1 MVQWLR
7 LHTDN
12 AGVSGSISG
21 QGTNIPHAL
30 HTTEVLKKNTY
41 THTKKNQNKQ
51 ANKTQKI
58 SKVGGMCSGDIPDI
72 EQQVGYGK

>member
-12 AGVSGSISG
+12 AGILGSISG

-30 HTTEVLKKNTY
+30 HTTEVFKK
-41 THTKKNQNKQ
+41 KKKQ

-58 SKVGGMCSGDIPDI
+58 SKVGGMCLEDIPDI

>member
-12 AGVSGSISG
+12 AGILGSISG

-30 HTTEVLKKNTY
+30 HTTEVLKKKQTS
-41 THTKKNQNKQ
+41 KQNPENIKSRGNVFGRYSRYRR
-51 ANKTQKI
+51 A
-58 SKVGGMCSGDIPDI
+58 SWVWEVMVEGRYPS
-72 EQQVGYGK
+72 